1 MGNNVKQSFV
11 TEFKKLHCGA
21 FGDNVLNVCLDV
33 LLVPASK
40 IKKKQIKKK
49 TLTFHNQCKLS
60 AGAEFAP
67 EMLPVK
73 QWFCFD
79 VLR

>member
-21 FGDNVLNVCLDV
+21 FGDNVLNVCLNV

-40 IKKKQIKKK
+40 KKK
-49 TLTFHNQCKLS
+49 TNKEKNPNIS
-60 AGAEFAP
+60 
-67 EMLPVK
+67 
-73 QWFCFD
+73 
-79 VLR
+79 